1 MEKKFFILGLPGSG
15 KSTAARYIEMLARDN
30 GWFPRRFND
39 YDILL
44 QMFLADKEGNRF
56 SSTEYG
62 GFDVH
67 ELIVFDEALKEL
79 ERMVLEREKAPD
91 DKNEL
96 IIIEFARDD
105 YCKALGLFSPA
116 FIQNAF
122 FLFLDT
128 DIPTCI
134 KRIKDRIV
142 HPLTSD
148 DHHVSEYIFESYYQ
162 NDNRQYLASVT
173 SKLKGCCDI
182 NDDRVWVIDNTS
194 TTSVERFHED
204 IRLWLMAI
212 FEQQTLYPEPAA
224 VNDPAKDRK

>member
-1 MEKKFFILGLPGSG
+1 MEQRVFVLGLPGSG

-30 GWFPRRFND
+30 GWKTSRFND
-39 YDILL
+39 YDILFE
-44 QMFLADKEGNRF
+44 MFLADQEGNRF

-79 ERMVLEREKAPD
+79 ERVVLKREKAPD

-105 YCKALGLFSPA
+105 YCRALGLLSPTLL
-116 FIQNAF
+116 QDAF

-134 KRIKDRIV
+134 KRIKDRIA
-142 HPLTSD
+142 HPQFLD

-182 NDDRVWVIDNTS
+182 NDDRVWVISNTS
-194 TTSVERFHED
+194 TISMECFHED

-212 FEQQTLYPEPAA
+212 FEQQSLYPKSTA
-224 VNDPAKDRK
+224 VSNPSKD

>member
-1 MEKKFFILGLPGSG
+1 MEKKLFVLGLPGSG

-30 GWFPRRFND
+30 NWFPRRFND
-39 YDILL
+39 YDILF
-44 QMFLADKEGNRF
+44 QMFLADQEGNRF

-67 ELIVFDEALKEL
+67 EHIVFDEALKEL
-79 ERMVLEREKAPD
+79 ERVILKREKVPD

-134 KRIKDRIV
+134 KRIKDRIA
-142 HPLTSD
+142 HPQFLD

-182 NDDRVWVIDNTS
+182 NDDRVRVIENTS
-194 TTSVERFHED
+194 TTSMQRFYED
-204 IRLWLMAI
+204 IRLWIMAVLEMPI
-212 FEQQTLYPEPAA
+212 LYPESTAA
-224 VNDPAKDRK
+224 SNPSTD